1 MTQNT
6 FAAIDIGS
14 NAIRLLINYV
24 ESNDSTDFKKAAFIR
39 VPIRLGEDVFTKGRI
54 GDEKRQQLVGSMQ
67 AFAHLIEVFGVQ
79 AYRACA
85 TSAMREAGNGSEM
98 VDEIRRASGLAVEI
112 ISGQEEAEIIFE
124 AGDIAGL
131 GGSDKRYLYIDV
143 GGGST
148 EVTVYSDHG
157 RAFSESFTLGTVR
170 MLSGATE
177 AGETARFRECM
188 RRIRNEYRPVA
199 IIGSGGNI
207 NKAHK
212 MLAKKEKDKSD
223 PMHYVE
229 LELLFKQLGRMS
241 YEERIEKLGLN
252 DYRADVIIPALG
264 IFLLAARTCRIDEII
279 VPRIGLVDGI
289 IHGLYRHSVS
299 EKNDYFSTYL

>member
-1 MTQNT
+1 MTRET

-14 NAIRLLINYV
+14 NAFRLLINYV
-24 ESNDSTDFKKAAFIR
+24 ERNGSTEFKKAAFIR
-39 VPIRLGEDVFTKGRI
+39 VPVRLGEDVFTSGRI
-54 GDEKRQQLVGSMQ
+54 TDEKAHKVVEAMQ
-67 AFAHLIEVFGVQ
+67 GFAHLMRVFDVQ

-85 TSAMREAGNGSEM
+85 TSAMREADNGAEL
-98 VDEIRRASGLAVEI
+98 VNEIHRASGIKVDI

-131 GGSDKRYLYIDV
+131 GGSDKRFIYVDV

-157 RAFSESFTLGTVR
+157 RAFSESFALGTVR

-188 RRIRNEYRPVA
+188 RRIRSEFRPVA

-212 MLAKKEKDKSD
+212 MLSKKEKDRND
-223 PMHYVE
+223 PLHYVE
-229 LELLFKQLGRMS
+229 LELLFKQLSRMN
-241 YEERIEKLGLN
+241 YDERIEKFGLN

-264 IFLLAARTCRIDEII
+264 IFLMVARICRIDEII
-279 VPRIGLVDGI
+279 VPKIGLVDGI
-289 IHGLYRHSVS
+289 IHGLYRRTTC
-299 EKNDYFSTYL
+299 DQ